1 MKKNNPKKKKRTPR
15 KKDSSSSRA
24 KAVKSQDNQAVQV
37 AKAGAAKPLPPAV
50 KKPSAKKEASLTR
63 YFRVAVHFL
72 REARLELK
80 KVKWPTRKELLAS
93 TAVVLFLVLVVS
105 FYLGIID
112 LGLVKGLKLI
122 LG

>member
-1 MKKNNPKKKKRTPR
+1 MKKTNPKKKKRASR
-15 KKDSSSSRA
+15 KKDASPSRA
-24 KAVKSQDNQAVQV
+24 KSVKSQDNQAVQAERAV
-37 AKAGAAKPLPPAV
+37 TAKPLPPVV
-50 KKPSAKKEASLTR
+50 KKSPPKKEASLSR
-63 YFRVAVHFL
+63 YFRIAVHFL
-72 REARLELK
+72 REARMELK

-112 LGLVKGLKLI
+112 LGLVKGLKMI